1 MGTRTYSRRGVNGE
15 RFLTA
20 QGRARAGLAAI
31 DILGNPVAG
40 QTQASQTDA
49 QETLDN
55 LTNMRAVDIKKLNPN
70 DLPSP
75 LKEIVGEI
83 VQSREGMTPEQ
94 AWNLLYDSNLSH
106 IVNAKA
112 EARASERGRNKAMEE
127 IEQAW
132 AAAGRPADN
141 LFDIT
146 FIVTRDLNNALETAR
161 TYGEI
166 VARRGRPVRG
176 NRRTPEFAAAMDKV
190 YETVQRINPNTPVNK
205 DQIDRLLTDYRTMMS
220 KQAEFR
226 DFASTTGPAYVASA
240 RNEPQ
245 KELFRWYSNNRMRY
259 DEESARNTFQQRI
272 AELLTAQVKGA

>member
-1 MGTRTYSRRGVNGE
+1 MGTRTYSRRGSNGE
-15 RFLTA
+15 RVLTA
-20 QGRARAGLAAI
+20 EGRRRAGLQAI

-40 QTQASQTDA
+40 QTPASQTDA

-112 EARASERGRNKAMEE
+112 EARASNVSRNKALNE
-127 IEQAW
+127 IDQAW
-132 AAAGRPADN
+132 ASTGRTDDLGDAY
-141 LFDIT
+141 FRI
-146 FIVTRDLNNALETAR
+146 IRDLDTALETAQ

-205 DQIDRLLTDYRTMMS
+205 EQIDRLLTDYRTMLFKQTESS
-220 KQAEFR
+220 KFL
-226 DFASTTGPAYVASA
+226 STTAPAYEASA

-245 KELFRWYSNNRMRY
+245 KELYRWYGFNRMRW
-259 DEESARNTFQQRI
+259 DEELGTNTFQQRL